1 MSGRKAG
8 PVVSDSRVSMFKKKR
23 KFIIAGAVIFLAIA
37 YLGFTG
43 YQNAKAF
50 DYKVSEFLLQGE
62 PIRSQTI
69 RVSGLVTPGSVEQTA
84 SDMTLRFTVSEG
96 GQTLPVVYRGDVPD
110 TFKPG
115 GEIVIVGKLNAAS
128 GVFEAKTLMPK
139 CPTRYVPLSK
149 ASPTKDISSWQT

>member
-1 MSGRKAG
+1 MSGNKADVG
-8 PVVSDSRVSMFKKKR
+8 IPGSRVSMFKKKR
-23 KFIIAGAVIFLAIA
+23 KFIIAGAVIFLAIG
-37 YLGFTG
+37 YLGLTG

-50 DYKVSEFLLQGE
+50 DYKVSEFMQQGE

-69 RVSGLVTPGSVEQTA
+69 RVSGQITPGSIQQTA
-84 SDMTLRFTVSEG
+84 GDMTLRFTVSEG

-139 CPTRYVPLSK
+139 CPTRYVPTSK
-149 ASPTKDISSWQT
+149 APPTKDISSWQT